1 MGMIGRVIL
10 WLNMVV
16 VPTAFAYMFNVYV
29 AMLVFSVSVVNA
41 LYFDLRVRPR
51 MEKVIRFIERL
62 AGVK

>member
-1 MGMIGRVIL
+1 MIGRVIL

-29 AMLVFSVSVVNA
+29 AVLVFSVSVVNA

-51 MEKVIRFIERL
+51 IQKIVRFIERL